1 MITRKRSLARLVAL
15 ATAAVLAL
23 GISACST
30 GGGGD
35 SSEGGVVGISMPT
48 KDNERWMREA
58 TDMTDIL
65 AEQGY
70 TTDVQFAGNDVPTQ
84 VSQIENM
91 IAKGAKALV
100 ITAIDGAALSTVL
113 DEAGSRGIPVF
124 AYTRLLMNTD
134 AVSYYT
140 TFDYYMYGKESA
152 LSIARGLGLL
162 DPNNEPTGATGPF
175 NVELVAGSA
184 TDNVAIY
191 MYDGFWDVF
200 GDFVDKGIVKIQ
212 SGQTEFEQV
221 ATLNWD
227 GQKAQS
233 RMENIIASAYS
244 SGEKINAVWVPYDGL
259 TRGVISALQDAGYE
273 PNTPGWPY
281 LPGGDAEID
290 SIKAIL
296 AGEQYS
302 TVFTDTR
309 KLSETMAQ
317 LVLEVLADKEPSV
330 TLDTKTYD
338 NGNKIVPAILIPVV
352 NVTKDTVVSILVD
365 SGFVTKSQIGLE

>member
-1 MITRKRSLARLVAL
+1 MVSKKRRLDR
-15 ATAAVLAL
+15 VLAIASAAL
-23 GISACST
+23 LMFGLSACAAET
-30 GGGGD
+30 GGD
-35 SSEGGVVGISMPT
+35 SSDKGLVGISMPT
-48 KDNERWMREA
+48 KDNERWIREA
-58 TDMTDIL
+58 NNMTDIL
-65 AEQGY
+65 TGEGY
-70 TTDVQFAGNDVPTQ
+70 TTDIQFANNDVATQ
-84 VSQIENM
+84 VSQVENM

-100 ITAIDGAALSTVL
+100 ITAIDGEALSNVI
-113 DEAGSRGIPVF
+113 DQAADQGIPVF
-124 AYTRLLMNTD
+124 AYTRLLSGSEG
-134 AVSYYT
+134 VSYYT

-162 DPNNEPTGATGPF
+162 DASNEPTGATGPF

-200 GDFVDKGIVKIQ
+200 QEFVDKGIVKIQ
-212 SGQTEFEQV
+212 SGQTKFEQV

-244 SGEKINAVWVPYDGL
+244 DGQKINAVWVPYDGM
-259 TRGVISALQDAGYE
+259 TRGVISALQDAGYK
-273 PNTPGWPY
+273 PNAAGWPY

-296 AGEQYS
+296 AGEQFS

-309 KLSETMAQ
+309 NLSETTAK
-317 LVLEVLADKEPSV
+317 LILEVLAGKEPSI
-330 TLDTKTYD
+330 TLDTTTYN
-338 NGNKIVPAILIPVV
+338 NGKKIVPAILIPVV
-352 NVTKDTVVSILVD
+352 NVTKDKVQSILVD
-365 SGFVTKSQIGLE
+365 SGFVTAEQIGLQ

>member
-1 MITRKRSLARLVAL
+1 MIER
-15 ATAAVLAL
+15 VLAVAAAGCLTL
-23 GISACST
+23 GISACSP
-30 GGGGD
+30 GAGGD
-35 SSEGGVVGISMPT
+35 SDEKGFVGISMPT
-48 KDNERWMREA
+48 KDNERWIREA
-58 TDMTDIL
+58 TNMTEIL
-65 AEQGY
+65 AAEGY
-70 TTDVQFAGNDVPTQ
+70 TTDIQFGGNDVATQ
-84 VSQIENM
+84 VSQVENM

-100 ITAIDGAALSTVL
+100 ITAIDGAALSNVI
-113 DEAGSRGIPVF
+113 DEAESLGIPVF
-124 AYTRLLMNTD
+124 AYTRLLSGSTG
-134 AVSYYT
+134 VSYYT

-152 LSIARGLGLL
+152 LSISRGLGLL
-162 DPNNEPTGATGPF
+162 DESNEPTGATGPF

-200 GDFVDKGIVKIQ
+200 GDFVDSGVVSIQ

-221 ATLNWD
+221 ATLDWD
-227 GQKAQS
+227 GQKAQA

-244 SGEKINAVWVPYDGL
+244 DGQKINAVWVPYDGL

-273 PNTPGWPY
+273 PNTAGWPF

-309 KLSETMAQ
+309 NLSETTAKMI
-317 LVLEVLADKEPSV
+317 LEVLAGNEPSV
-330 TLDTKTYD
+330 NLDTTTYD
-338 NGNKIVPAILIPVV
+338 NGKKIVPAILIPVV
-352 NVTKDTVVSILVD
+352 NVTKDTVQSTLVD
-365 SGFVTKSQIGLE
+365 SGFVTAEQIGLK